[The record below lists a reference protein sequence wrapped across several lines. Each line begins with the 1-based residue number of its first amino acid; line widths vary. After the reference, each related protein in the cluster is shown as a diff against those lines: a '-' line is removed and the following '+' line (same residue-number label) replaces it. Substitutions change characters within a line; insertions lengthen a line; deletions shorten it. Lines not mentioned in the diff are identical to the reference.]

1 MIVFSEK
8 VEVEALRIVLDCDPG
23 HDDAFAILLA
33 AASKEIELLG
43 VTTVVGNSYLEN
55 TTINARKV
63 LDLFDLDVLVF
74 PGCAKP
80 LLRDIVVAPQIH
92 GQSGLDGAAVPP
104 PKRSIEKIHAVD
116 FIAQMAQ
123 KYDDL
128 VLVPTGPLTNI
139 ALFILKYPELVKR
152 ISTIVL
158 MGGGIAFGNVTPVAE
173 FNIFADPE
181 AAKIVFRSG
190 IPIVMAP
197 LDLTHQVVAT
207 EREAEKL
214 RSMGEKFQIMADL
227 LMFFKSTYKRVFN
240 IDGAIL
246 HDPCTVMYLLHPEIF
261 ESQDYFVDVET
272 KGELTYGQTVVD
284 VWRTTANKPNAKV
297 LLKVNREKFFDI
309 LFEKFGSLAGR

>member
-1 MIVFSEK
+1 MQ
-8 VEVEALRIVLDCDPG
+8 IVLDCDPG

-55 TTINARKV
+55 TTNNARRI
-63 LDLFDLDVLVF
+63 LDLFDIDVPVF
-74 PGCAKP
+74 AGAAKP
-80 LLRDIVVAPQIH
+80 LIRNIVVAPNIH
-92 GQSGLDGAAVPP
+92 GQSGLDGAEIPP
-104 PKRSIEKIHAVD
+104 AKRKIEKMHAVD
-116 FIAQMAQ
+116 FIADMVE
-123 KYDDL
+123 KYEGV

-139 ALFILKYPELVKR
+139 AIFLLKYPKLAHRVSR
-152 ISTIVL
+152 IVL

-207 EREAEKL
+207 EAEASRL
-214 RSMGEKFQIMADL
+214 RTFGPKFEILADL
-227 LMFFKSTYKRVFN
+227 LMFFKSTYKKVFN

-246 HDPCTVMYLLHPEIF
+246 HDPCTVMYLIHPEIF
-261 ESQDYFVDVET
+261 ESKEYSVDVET

-284 VWRTTANKPNAKV
+284 LWRTTGNQPNAEI
-297 LLKVNREKFFDI
+297 LLKVDRERFFEI
-309 LFEKFGSLAGR
+309 LFEKLRSLEGGR

>member
-1 MIVFSEK
+1 M
-8 VEVEALRIVLDCDPG
+8 RIVLDCDPG

-63 LDLFDLDVLVF
+63 LDLFDLDVPVF

>member
-1 MIVFSEK
+1 M
-8 VEVEALRIVLDCDPG
+8 RIVLDCDPG

-55 TTINARKV
+55 TTVNARKI
-63 LDLFDLDVLVF
+63 LDLFDLDVPVF
-74 PGCAKP
+74 AGCAKP
-80 LLRDIVVAPQIH
+80 LLRGIVVAPQIH

-104 PKRSIEKIHAVD
+104 PKRGIEKIHAVD

-128 VLVPTGPLTNI
+128 ILVPTGPLTNI
-139 ALFILKYPELVKR
+139 ALFILRYPELVKR

-173 FNIFADPE
+173 FNIFADAE
-181 AAKIVFRSG
+181 AAKIVFKSG

-214 RSMGEKFQIMADL
+214 RSMGERFQIMADL
-227 LMFFKSTYKRVFN
+227 LMFFKSTYKRVFS

-261 ESQDYFVDVET
+261 QSQDYFVDVET

-284 VWRTTANKPNAKV
+284 VWRTTANEPNAKV
-297 LLKVNREKFFDI
+297 LLKVNREKFFDV
-309 LFEKFGSLAGR
+309 LFEKFGSLSRR

>member
-1 MIVFSEK
+1 M
-8 VEVEALRIVLDCDPG
+8 RIVLDCDPG

-63 LDLFDLDVLVF
+63 LDLFDLDVPVF
-74 PGCAKP
+74 PGCARP
-80 LLRDIVVAPQIH
+80 LLRNIVVAPQIH

-104 PKRSIEKIHAVD
+104 PKRGVEKIHAVD

-123 KYDDL
+123 KYEDL

-152 ISTIVL
+152 VSMIVL

-181 AAKIVFRSG
+181 AARIVFKSNV
-190 IPIVMAP
+190 PIVMAP

-207 EREAEKL
+207 EREAEML
-214 RSMGEKFQIMADL
+214 RSLGERFQIMADL
-227 LMFFKSTYKRVFN
+227 LMFFKSTYKSVFN

-284 VWRTTANKPNAKV
+284 VWRTTNNKPNAKV
-297 LLKVNREKFFDI
+297 LLKVDRDKFFSI
-309 LFEKFGSLAGR
+309 LFEKFRCLTGR

>member
-1 MIVFSEK
+1 
-8 VEVEALRIVLDCDPG
+8 
-23 HDDAFAILLA
+23 
-33 AASKEIELLG
+33 
-43 VTTVVGNSYLEN
+43 
-55 TTINARKV
+55 
-63 LDLFDLDVLVF
+63 
-74 PGCAKP
+74 
-80 LLRDIVVAPQIH
+80 
-92 GQSGLDGAAVPP
+92 
-104 PKRSIEKIHAVD
+104 
-116 FIAQMAQ
+116 
-123 KYDDL
+123 
-128 VLVPTGPLTNI
+128 
-139 ALFILKYPELVKR
+139 ILKYPKLVKR

-173 FNIFADPE
+173 FNIFADAE
-181 AAKIVFRSG
+181 AAKIVFKSG

-214 RSMGEKFQIMADL
+214 RSMGERFQIMADL
-227 LMFFKSTYKRVFN
+227 LMFFKSTYKNVFN

-284 VWRTTANKPNAKV
+284 VWRTTGNTPNAKV

-309 LFEKFGSLAGR
+309 LFEKFGSLSRR

>member
-1 MIVFSEK
+1 M
-8 VEVEALRIVLDCDPG
+8 RIVLDCDPG

>member
-1 MIVFSEK
+1 MRVI
-8 VEVEALRIVLDCDPG
+8 LDCDPG

-33 AASKEIELLG
+33 AASKRIELLG

-63 LDLFDLDVLVF
+63 MDLFDLDVPVF
-74 PGCAKP
+74 PGCARP
-80 LLRDIVVAPQIH
+80 LLRDVVIAPQIH
-92 GQSGLDGAAVPP
+92 GKSGLDGATLPP
-104 PKRSIEKIHAVD
+104 PKRKIEKIHAVD
-116 FIAQMAQ
+116 FIAQTLQ
-123 KYDDL
+123 KYEDA

-139 ALFILKYPELVKR
+139 ALFMLRYPELRNR
-152 ISTIVL
+152 ISLIVL

-181 AAKIVFRSG
+181 AAKIVFNSG
-190 IPIVMAP
+190 VPIVMVP

-207 EREAEKL
+207 EKEADVL
-214 RSMGEKFQIMADL
+214 RSLGERFQIMADL

-261 ESQDYFVDVET
+261 ESRDYYVDVET

-284 VWRTTANKPNAKV
+284 VWRTTGKRANAKV
-297 LLKVNREKFFDI
+297 LLKVDREKFFQI
-309 LFEKFGSLAGR
+309 FFEQLRSLEGGR

>member
-1 MIVFSEK
+1 
-8 VEVEALRIVLDCDPG
+8 LRIVLDCDPG

-63 LDLFDLDVLVF
+63 LDLFDLDVPVF
-74 PGCAKP
+74 AGCAKP
-80 LLRDIVVAPQIH
+80 LLRNIVVAPQIH
-92 GQSGLDGAAVPP
+92 GQSGLDGATVPP

-152 ISTIVL
+152 ISKIVL

-173 FNIFADPE
+173 FNIFADAE
-181 AAKIVFRSG
+181 AAKIVFKSG

-197 LDLTHQVVAT
+197 LDLTHQVLAT
-207 EREAEKL
+207 ETEAEKL
-214 RSMGEKFQIMADL
+214 RGMGEKFQIMADL

-246 HDPCTVMYLLHPEIF
+246 HDPCTVMYLLHSEIF
-261 ESQDYFVDVET
+261 EAKDYFVDVET

-284 VWRTTANKPNAKV
+284 VWQTTGNKPNAKV
-297 LLKVNREKFFDI
+297 LLKVSREKFFDV
-309 LFEKFGSLAGR
+309 LFEKFGSLAGG

>member
-1 MIVFSEK
+1 M
-8 VEVEALRIVLDCDPG
+8 RIVLDCDPG

-33 AASKEIELLG
+33 AASREIELLG

-55 TTINARKV
+55 TTINARKI
-63 LDLFDLDVLVF
+63 LDLFDLDVPVF

-80 LLRDIVVAPQIH
+80 LLRNIVVAPQIH
-92 GQSGLDGAAVPP
+92 GQSGLDGATMPP

-123 KYDDL
+123 KYYDL
-128 VLVPTGPLTNI
+128 ILVPTGPLTNI
-139 ALFILKYPELVKR
+139 ALFILKYPKLVKR

-173 FNIFADPE
+173 FNIFADAE
-181 AAKIVFRSG
+181 AAKIVFKSG

-214 RSMGEKFQIMADL
+214 RSMGERFQIMADL
-227 LMFFKSTYKRVFN
+227 LMFFKSTYKNVFN

-284 VWRTTANKPNAKV
+284 VWRTTGNTPNAKV

-309 LFEKFGSLAGR
+309 LFEKFGSLSRR